1 MHRDEEKIDASSET
15 HLEHL
20 HTNAYTTEK
29 DNGALQLFTNTGN
42 LKLAKD
48 GKTVLIPQPSD
59 DPNGQSFPDH

>member
-1 MHRDEEKIDASSET
+1 MQRDEEKIDASSET
-15 HLEHL
+15 HQDHL